1 MRLAVF
7 TSKYPARVA
16 TFFERD
22 MRALLEAGID
32 IEIFP
37 IYPLEPSLWHYSLD
51 ILSEYVLPRSKVHHI
66 SLGKSLRT
74 ARPWKPGNLSTF
86 LRDTAAVSFSAAK
99 FGTAALAKSVY
110 VYPKACAWAQ
120 QYPHEYDHILAY
132 WGNYAATAAY
142 IFHRLMKRQVP
153 FSMWLHAGTDLYR
166 NGVYLRQKL
175 LYSDNIVTCC
185 EFNRKF
191 LQDEYSDIFQQISG
205 KILVC
210 YHGLDFAEFP
220 YEPKGRPERKV
231 IAVGKFDKNKGFDYL
246 LRAAHE
252 LSFRGINI
260 EVELVGAGEQ
270 AGSLRE
276 LVNELRMADRVKF
289 RGWLPFTAVQAA
301 MRGATILVHPSDGIG
316 DGLPNVIRESMALGT
331 PVIASRVAGIPEA
344 LDNGRC
350 GLLVPPKD
358 VKALADGIQ
367 TLLKSEALRFEY
379 ANLARRYAEA
389 KFDLWQNGK
398 CLADRLQTTQRPN

>member
-1 MRLAVF
+1 M
-7 TSKYPARVA
+7 
-16 TFFERD
+16 
-22 MRALLEAGID
+22 
-32 IEIFP
+32 
-37 IYPLEPSLWHYSLD
+37 
-51 ILSEYVLPRSKVHHI
+51 
-66 SLGKSLRT
+66 
-74 ARPWKPGNLSTF
+74 
-86 LRDTAAVSFSAAK
+86 
-99 FGTAALAKSVY
+99 
-110 VYPKACAWAQ
+110 
-120 QYPHEYDHILAY
+120 
-132 WGNYAATAAY
+132 
-142 IFHRLMKRQVP
+142 
-153 FSMWLHAGTDLYR
+153 
-166 NGVYLRQKL
+166 
-175 LYSDNIVTCC
+175 
-185 EFNRKF
+185 
-191 LQDEYSDIFQQISG
+191 
-205 KILVC
+205 
-210 YHGLDFAEFP
+210 
-220 YEPKGRPERKV
+220 
-231 IAVGKFDKNKGFDYL
+231 
-246 LRAAHE
+246 
-252 LSFRGINI
+252 SFRGINI